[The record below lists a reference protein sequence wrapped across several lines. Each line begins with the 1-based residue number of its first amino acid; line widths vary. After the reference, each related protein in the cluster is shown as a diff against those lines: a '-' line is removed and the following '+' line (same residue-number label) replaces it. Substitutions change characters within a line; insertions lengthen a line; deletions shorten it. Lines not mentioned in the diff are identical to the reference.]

1 MRNYVIFAYKNAFY
15 KVKEEFFM
23 ASKRSRLIALV
34 LSVMTL
40 ISVMAVGAIS
50 TSAATGDTVYCENA
64 ANWSTVY
71 CYMWGD
77 SGKNAEWPG
86 IQMTKGSDGLWAY
99 TPTDNWNNI
108 IFNAGSG
115 GAQTDDLT
123 IDGNCFNN
131 STNSWSTIQGGDTP
145 VTPTP
150 TPTTPVT
157 PTPSGDGK
165 VYLKDTNNWGNIHV
179 YMWNSEQDKNA
190 SWPGEKAT
198 SLGDGVYEY
207 TVTKAYANIIFNNGS
222 DAAKTGDLIYP
233 GEGQIYD
240 NGTGTWSLYD
250 TSKLH
255 IKSFTGDVESPQF
268 TGVKIKLTAV
278 AGGGE
283 GALSYQFS
291 VGSTVISEYS
301 SNNSVVW
308 TPTSV
313 GNFTVK
319 VDVKDTQGQT
329 ISKSL
334 SYEIK
339 DIKAEVTPVIQ
350 SVDVT
355 PTNFSGNEL
364 LKGKEATVNVT
375 AGGGNTGTKLLFYKY
390 TITDST
396 GATVNVPY
404 YSLSKQYKFTP
415 AATGNYSLTSTVQAS
430 DNSFT
435 TRTVE
440 YKAVDKFTEPGDLA
454 ANVSAKD
461 AGSGKYTIS
470 AEAYGGTAPYTYK
483 FDVNGKVVQ
492 DFSATNTY
500 TLTATAPGVYNV
512 TVTVKDGAG
521 KTTTA
526 TTAVQIADNSNDNPN
541 PTDPKPEALALTV
554 TTDELGGG
562 QYKFTATATGG
573 AGSYQYEFVA
583 NGYTAQAYAAN
594 NAVTL
599 SMAEDGAYVI
609 KVSAKDANGT
619 VVSKEFT
626 ITVQGGNVDIP
637 TDPVEPST
645 PLSAD
650 VSFTKN
656 GDKVTFTATATGGS
670 GSYEYQFTVN
680 GVNIQDFS
688 TKNTCVSEL
697 PKNEFGAIYDGV
709 YSVSVSV
716 RDSSGSVVI
725 IPTSFEI
732 NNGAIDTP
740 TKPTDP
746 VDPSDYLKGDADLS
760 GKVNIKDAS
769 QIQKHVAKILELTA
783 QGIKNA
789 DTDGN
794 GSINIKDATQIQ
806 KYLANIISW

>member
-1 MRNYVIFAYKNAFY
+1 
-15 KVKEEFFM
+15 M
-23 ASKRSRLIALV
+23 ASKKSRLIALV
-34 LSVMTL
+34 LVVMTF

-50 TSAATGDTVYCENA
+50 TSAASGDTVFCENA
-64 ANWSTVY
+64 AGWNDVY
-71 CYMWGD
+71 CYMWKDG
-77 SGKNAEWPG
+77 SGNNGEWPG
-86 IQMTKGSDGLWAY
+86 VKMTKGDGNLWSY
-99 TPTDNWNNI
+99 NISGDWNMI
-108 IFNAGSG
+108 IFNSGSDANKTGDMNYPAG
-115 GAQTDDLT
+115 
-123 IDGNCFNN
+123 GNCYNN
-131 STNSWSTIQGGDTP
+131 STNSWTTVDVPDNPDIPDI
-145 VTPTP
+145 
-150 TPTTPVT
+150 PTTPVT

-207 TVTKAYANIIFNNGS
+207 TVTKSYANIIFNNGS

-283 GALSYQFS
+283 GTLSYQFS
-291 VGSTVISEYS
+291 VGSTVIREYS
-301 SNNSVVW
+301 ANNSVVW

-440 YKAVDKFTEPGDLA
+440 YKAVDKFTEPGDLS

-500 TLTATAPGVYNV
+500 TLTATTPGVYNV

-599 SMAEDGAYVI
+599 SMAADGAYVI

-680 GVNIQDFS
+680 GYVYQKFS
-688 TKNTCVSEL
+688 AASSFTCEL
-697 PKNEFGAIYDGV
+697 PYDGT
-709 YSVSVSV
+709 YPYEISVK
-716 RDSSGSVVI
+716 DSAGSMVTKSGNL
-725 IPTSFEI
+725 EI

>member
-1 MRNYVIFAYKNAFY
+1 
-15 KVKEEFFM
+15 M

-34 LSVMTL
+34 LAVMTL

-50 TSAATGDTVYCENA
+50 TSAASGDTVFCENA
-64 ANWSTVY
+64 AGWGSVY

-77 SGKNAEWPG
+77 GTGENAKWPG
-86 IQMTKGSDGLWAY
+86 VQMTNDGTRWSY
-99 TPTDNWNNI
+99 TLTGDWNKI
-108 IFNAGSG
+108 IFNG
-115 GAQTDDLT
+115 GEGQAQTSDMDFP
-123 IDGNCFNN
+123 GNGGCFNN
-131 STNSWSTIQGGDTP
+131 STNSWTTVDVPDNPDIPTTPVTPDTPDTP
-145 VTPTP
+145 VTPTGG
-150 TPTTPVT
+150 TAVYFKNTANW
-157 PTPSGDGK
+157 SK
-165 VYLKDTNNWGNIHV
+165 VNV

-190 SWPGEKAT
+190 AWPGEAAK
-198 SLGDGVYEY
+198 SLGDGVWMYEA
-207 TVTKAYANIIFNNGS
+207 KKNFANVIFNDGATQTGDIEFKGS
-222 DAAKTGDLIYP
+222 DYIYN
-233 GEGQIYD
+233 Y
-240 NGTGTWSLYD
+240 GTSQWELYD

-599 SMAEDGAYVI
+599 SMAADGAYTI

-680 GVNIQDFS
+680 GYVYQEFS
-688 TKNTCVSEL
+688 AASSFTCEL
-697 PKNEFGAIYDGV
+697 PYDGT
-709 YSVSVSV
+709 YPYEISVK
-716 RDSSGSVVI
+716 DSAGSMVTKSGNL
-725 IPTSFEI
+725 EI
-732 NNGAIDTP
+732 NNGSIDTP

>member
-1 MRNYVIFAYKNAFY
+1 
-15 KVKEEFFM
+15 M

-34 LSVMTL
+34 LAVMTL

-50 TSAATGDTVYCENA
+50 TSAASGDTVFCENA
-64 ANWSTVY
+64 AGWGSVY

-77 SGKNAEWPG
+77 GTGENAKWPG
-86 IQMTKGSDGLWAY
+86 VQMTNDGTLWSY
-99 TPTDNWNNI
+99 TLTGDWNKI
-108 IFNAGSG
+108 IFNG
-115 GAQTDDLT
+115 GEGQAQTGDMDFP
-123 IDGNCFNN
+123 GNGGCFNN
-131 STNSWSTIQGGDTP
+131 STNSWSTVEVPDNTNP
-145 VTPTP
+145 NPNPNPTP
-150 TPTTPVT
+150 TGGNAVYFKNTANW
-157 PTPSGDGK
+157 SK
-165 VYLKDTNNWGNIHV
+165 VNV
-179 YMWNSEQDKNA
+179 YMWTDGAGENA
-190 SWPGEKAT
+190 KWPGAPAT
-198 SLGDGVYEY
+198 SLGDGVWMYEA
-207 TVTKAYANIIFNNGS
+207 TKNWANVIFNDG
-222 DAAKTGDLIYP
+222 ATQTGDLSYQ
-233 GEGQIYD
+233 GSDYIYD
-240 NGTGTWSLYD
+240 FGTSKWELYD

-255 IKSFTGDVESPQF
+255 IKSFAGDVESPQF
-268 TGVKIKLTAV
+268 TGVKIKLTAQ

-301 SNNSVVW
+301 SANSVVW

-313 GNFTVK
+313 GTFTVK

-334 SYEIK
+334 TYEIK
-339 DIKAEVTPVIQ
+339 DISAEVTPVIQ
-350 SVDVT
+350 AVDVT
-355 PTNFSGNEL
+355 PTNFSANEI

-415 AATGNYSLTSTVQAS
+415 AATGNYSVTSTVQAS

-440 YKAVDKFTEPGDLA
+440 YKAVDKFTEPGDLS

-470 AEAYGGTAPYTYK
+470 AEAYGGTAPYTFK

-492 DFSATNTY
+492 DFSATSTY
-500 TLTATAPGVYNV
+500 TLTATEPGVYNV
-512 TVTVKDGAG
+512 TVTVKDNAG
-521 KTTTA
+521 KTA
-526 TTAVQIADNSNDNPN
+526 TSSTAVQIADNSNDDPTEPNN
-541 PTDPKPEALALTV
+541 PTNPTTKPEALALTV
-554 TTDELGGG
+554 VTNELGGG

-573 AGSYQYEFVA
+573 SGSYQYEFVA

-599 SMAEDGAYVI
+599 SMAEDGAYTI

-626 ITVQGGNVDIP
+626 ITVQGGNVEIP
-637 TDPVEPST
+637 TDPSEPT
-645 PLSAD
+645 APLAAQ
-650 VSFTKN
+650 VKYTKS
-656 GDKVTFTATATGGS
+656 GDDVTFTVTATGGT
-670 GSYEYQFTVN
+670 GSYEYQFAVN
-680 GVNIQDFS
+680 GTVYQKFS
-688 TKNTCVSEL
+688 ATGSFTCKL
-697 PKNEFGAIYDGV
+697 PYDGA
-709 YSVSVSV
+709 YPFGISVK
-716 RDSSGSVVI
+716 DSSGSRITLPGTVD
-725 IPTSFEI
+725 FW
-732 NNGAIDTP
+732 NGGIVTP

-746 VDPSDYLKGDADLS
+746 VDPGVDDKYLKGDADLN

-769 QIQKHVAKILELTA
+769 QIQKHVAKILELSA
-783 QGIKNA
+783 QGMKNA

-794 GSINIKDATQIQ
+794 GAINIKDATQIQ
-806 KYLANIISW
+806 KYLANIINW

>member
-1 MRNYVIFAYKNAFY
+1 
-15 KVKEEFFM
+15 M

-34 LSVMTL
+34 LAVMTL

-50 TSAATGDTVYCENA
+50 TSAASGDTVFCENA
-64 ANWSTVY
+64 AGWNDVY
-71 CYMWGD
+71 CYMWKDG
-77 SGKNAEWPG
+77 SGNNGEWPG
-86 IQMTKGSDGLWAY
+86 VKMTKGDGNLWSY
-99 TPTDNWNNI
+99 NISGDWNMI
-108 IFNAGSG
+108 IFNSGSDANKTGDMNYPGNG
-115 GAQTDDLT
+115 G
-123 IDGNCFNN
+123 CFNN
-131 STNSWSTIQGGDTP
+131 STNSWTTVDVPDTPTTPDTPDTPDTP
-145 VTPTP
+145 VTPTGG
-150 TPTTPVT
+150 TAVYFKNTANW
-157 PTPSGDGK
+157 SK
-165 VYLKDTNNWGNIHV
+165 VNV
-179 YMWNSEQDKNA
+179 YMWNSDQDKNA
-190 SWPGEKAT
+190 AWPGEAAK
-198 SLGDGVYEY
+198 SLGDGVWMYEA
-207 TVTKAYANIIFNNGS
+207 KKNFANVIFNDGATQTGDIEFKGS
-222 DAAKTGDLIYP
+222 DYIYN
-233 GEGQIYD
+233 Y
-240 NGTGTWSLYD
+240 GTSQWELYD

-255 IKSFTGDVESPQF
+255 IKSFSGDVESPQF

-291 VGSTVISEYS
+291 VGSTVIREYS
-301 SNNSVVW
+301 SNNSIVW

-329 ISKSL
+329 ISKSI

-339 DIKAEVTPVIQ
+339 DIKEEVTPVIQ

-390 TITDST
+390 TITDSA

-415 AATGNYSLTSTVQAS
+415 TATGNYSVTSTVQAS

-454 ANVSAKD
+454 ANASAKD

-526 TTAVQIADNSNDNPN
+526 TTAVQIVDNSNDNDPSE
-541 PTDPKPEALALTV
+541 PT
-554 TTDELGGG
+554 TT
-562 QYKFTATATGG
+562 
-573 AGSYQYEFVA
+573 
-583 NGYTAQAYAAN
+583 
-594 NAVTL
+594 
-599 SMAEDGAYVI
+599 
-609 KVSAKDANGT
+609 
-619 VVSKEFT
+619 
-626 ITVQGGNVDIP
+626 
-637 TDPVEPST
+637 
-645 PLSAD
+645 LSAD

-656 GDKVTFTATATGGS
+656 GDKITLTATATGGS

-680 GVNIQDFS
+680 GVIIQDFS
-688 TKNTCVSEL
+688 TKNICVSEL
-697 PKNEFGAIYDGV
+697 PKNDLGAIYDGV

-732 NNGAIDTP
+732 KNGSMETP